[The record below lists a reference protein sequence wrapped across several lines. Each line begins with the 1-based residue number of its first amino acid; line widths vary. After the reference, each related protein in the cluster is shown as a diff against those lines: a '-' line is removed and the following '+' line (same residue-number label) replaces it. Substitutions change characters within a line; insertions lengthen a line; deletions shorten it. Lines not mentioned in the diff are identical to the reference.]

1 MVIVLTSVIELV
13 ALETVVLGVT
23 IMVSS
28 SSSERSARDLN
39 LIAPVLDPA
48 TISISGLICCFIIR

>member
-13 ALETVVLGVT
+13 ALKTEVLGVT
-23 IMVSS
+23 IIVSS

-39 LIAPVLDPA
+39 LIAPVVEPA
-48 TISISGLICCFIIR
+48 TISISGLICCLITL